1 AGTVR
6 KARIDLECDLSAIA
20 KGYGVD
26 EVVSAL
32 EDLGWSDVFVE
43 VGGEVSVRGDRP
55 GGGAWRV
62 GIERPDDEGRVVFG
76 VVALRD
82 QAMATSGDY
91 RSFYEDGGE
100 RRSHLIDPRAGRP
113 VEHGLASV
121 SVVHPR
127 AVLADAWATALNVL
141 GPEEGADLAQ
151 AEGIS
156 AFFILRTP
164 AGDFATRAVGAFP
177 EVQGDGLDE
186 RREGTSAP
194 LD

>member
-1 AGTVR
+1 
-6 KARIDLECDLSAIA
+6 
-20 KGYGVD
+20 
-26 EVVSAL
+26 
-32 EDLGWSDVFVE
+32 
-43 VGGEVSVRGDRP
+43 
-55 GGGAWRV
+55 
-62 GIERPDDEGRVVFG
+62 
-76 VVALRD
+76 
-82 QAMATSGDY
+82 
-91 RSFYEDGGE
+91 
-100 RRSHLIDPRAGRP
+100 